1 MKKNLAIL
9 LVAIAVVA
17 LPFIFRQPRQ
27 TGSWKE
33 GDPVLVVISPHIAS
47 IRDEFEHGFS
57 EWHLARY
64 GKPVRIDWRNIG
76 GTTEIMRYLQAE
88 QASSFKAWWAQTGH
102 IAPTDSEEAQAALR
116 ATDDP
121 AAFTTKI
128 DVFFGGGTYDHG
140 SADRKGLTVR
150 IWPEGKEPVG
160 IIRDAQGRETFPEAR
175 GGEQWR
181 NGVYYSAVLS
191 AFGICYN
198 YDRLRDLGIETPPT
212 RWRDLADPR
221 FYGQVGVTDPTKS
234 GSIAKAFEMIVHSEC
249 QRAVREAGFDRA
261 AILAMEK
268 AVSEGGSGEPSPVL
282 SRYQAAVE
290 RGWANGIALLQII
303 GANARYFTDGASKVA
318 IDVSTGDAAAGIS
331 IDFYARVQADV
342 TRAPD
347 GTERMGY
354 TTPVGGS
361 SVSGDP
367 ISILRGAPQRELA
380 ERFVQFVLSPDG
392 QKLWNYRVG
401 EPGGPVKYALRR
413 LPVLR
418 EFYPAGT
425 ADWPSPQG
433 VQSPKSEVQS
443 PATPDSELQSSDS
456 PPPTSDSELRT
467 SDSELR
473 TSDSELRTSDSAA
486 WSAHAPHTSDPLT
499 DPAVDAYALSG
510 TFDYIPRWT
519 GPHFAFFRLLVR
531 SMCMDAGPELKAA
544 WRAIMA
550 AGGPDACPEAM
561 AVLRRLPPG
570 VTWETAPAVARGNAM
585 DLSREWTLF
594 FRDSYRQAE
603 ALASRSASTP

>member
-1 MKKNLAIL
+1 MNSKSVAIL

-17 LPFIFRQPRQ
+17 LPFIFPKPRSV
-27 TGSWKE
+27 GSWKE

-57 EWHLARY
+57 EWHFAHY

-88 QASSFKAWWAQTGH
+88 QSSSFKAWWIQTGH
-102 IAPTDSEEAQAALR
+102 RTPTDSEEAQATLR

-150 IWPEGKEPVG
+150 IWPEGQEPVG
-160 IIRDAQGRETFPEAR
+160 IVRDAEGRETFPEAR

-198 YDRLRDLGIETPPT
+198 SDRLRDLGIETPPT
-212 RWRDLADPR
+212 RWRDLADPKL
-221 FYGQVGVTDPTKS
+221 YGQVGVTDPTKS

-261 AILAMEK
+261 AILDMEK

-282 SRYQAAVE
+282 SRYQSAVE
-290 RGWANGIALLQII
+290 QGWANGIALLQII

-354 TTPVGGS
+354 VTPVGGS

-367 ISILRGAPQRELA
+367 ISILRGAPHRELA

-425 ADWPSPQG
+425 ADWPETGNGKPETG
-433 VQSPKSEVQS
+433 N
-443 PATPDSELQSSDS
+443 
-456 PPPTSDSELRT
+456 
-467 SDSELR
+467 
-473 TSDSELRTSDSAA
+473 AA
-486 WSAHAPHTSDPLT
+486 WSAHAPHTSDALT

-544 WRAIMA
+544 WRAIVA

-561 AVLRRLPPG
+561 AALRRLPPG
-570 VTWETAPAVARGNAM
+570 VTWESAPAVARGNAM

-603 ALASRSASTP
+603 ALAARPANTP